1 MILDLTPILSLIVHL
16 LPLLLIL
23 VRFRQLAEIEVRGP
37 VIPPA
42 PAPSEGAYATQAQRV
57 VSVTVSRDGFV
68 VGGAGEGDPR
78 IPCRGACAA
87 ETYDFVALTG
97 VLREA
102 KRLHPEEKRVVIAP
116 ASDVPYEVV
125 VGVMDAARSW
135 SEGGVERPLFSDAIL
150 ASPTDAGA
158 SAPAGGSP

>member
-16 LPLLLIL
+16 LPMLLIL
-23 VRFRQLAEIEVRGP
+23 VRFRQLAEIQVSGP
-37 VIPPA
+37 VIPTA
-42 PAPSEGAYATQAQRV
+42 PAPSEGAFAAQAERV
-57 VSVTVSRDGFV
+57 VSVTVTKEGFV

-78 IPCRGACAA
+78 IPCQGTCSP
-87 ETYDFVALTG
+87 ETYDFEALSG

-116 ASDVPYEVV
+116 AADVPYEIV

-135 SEGGVERPLFSDAIL
+135 SEGGEERPLFADAIL
-150 ASPTDAGA
+150 ASPVDAEA
-158 SAPAGGSP
+158 VP